1 MSESATIDVA
11 EEPAGLARGSKL
23 IGRVALVTGG
33 TRGIGAAI
41 SEELASRGA
50 TVAAGF
56 SGNVER
62 ANEFAQD
69 FSARWST
76 PVSTHRGNVANPEDC
91 RRVVNEVLEQY
102 GRLDILVNNA
112 GIITINELENT
123 SVSDFKRVLDVNT
136 TAMFLATRQA
146 LPLLRAAGGGSVL
159 NAASGQARQGFIYT
173 PAYAASKFGV
183 VGLTQSLAKE
193 LAKDNIRVNAY
204 CPGIVK
210 TDMWGYND
218 REWGRRLGDYKPGE
232 LITKWIDDIPLKRP
246 ATESDVVN
254 VVLFLAS
261 DAAEYITG
269 QAVNV
274 DGGMFMN

>member
-1 MSESATIDVA
+1 MSSAPIA
-11 EEPAGLARGSKL
+11 SPLYRGHFE
-23 IGRVALVTGG
+23 GRRIAVTGAA
-33 TRGIGAAI
+33 RGIGYAIARGFAESGAAVFMI
-41 SEELASRGA
+41 DRDAHVKKAVEALRDDGFDAYGTQTDITDEEQMLSA
-50 TVAAGF
+50 
-56 SGNVER
+56 
-62 ANEFAQD
+62 FALIKE
-69 FSARWST
+69 SW
-76 PVSTHRGNVANPEDC
+76 
-91 RRVVNEVLEQY
+91 
-102 GRLDILVNNA
+102 GRLDSLVNNA

-136 TAMFLATRQA
+136 TAMFLATREA

-232 LITKWIDDIPLKRP
+232 LIAKWIEDIPLKRP
-246 ATESDVVN
+246 ASESDVVN
-254 VVLFLAS
+254 LVLFLAS
-261 DAAEYITG
+261 EAAQYITG